1 MAEPDSQSES
11 ESSSSLGPI
20 LDLLLSVGYAEAPKT
35 DVSASDKLA
44 CGLAWCISAVN
55 DVVRDGTLTR
65 REEMHVT
72 LSDMIAINA
81 LNNFRI

>member
-35 DVSASDKLA
+35 DVSA
-44 CGLAWCISAVN
+44 VN